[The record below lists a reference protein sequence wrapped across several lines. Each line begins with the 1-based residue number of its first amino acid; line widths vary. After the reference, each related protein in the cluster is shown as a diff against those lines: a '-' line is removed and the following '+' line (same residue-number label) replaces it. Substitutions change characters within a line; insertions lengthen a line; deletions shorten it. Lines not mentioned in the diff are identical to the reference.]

1 MRNQQG
7 QMLPLSTLIKVRD
20 RARPTQLKQFQQLNA
35 AMIQGFPIVSMG
47 EAIETLQ
54 TIAREEAPEG
64 FSFDYAGA
72 SRQYVQEGNAL
83 YLTFALALAVIFL
96 VLAAQFESF
105 RDPLVI
111 LVTVPLSVC
120 GALVPL
126 FLGLSSMNIYTQV
139 GLVTLIGLI
148 SKHGIMI
155 VEFANQLRR
164 ERGLSRREAVEEAAA
179 IRLRPVLMTTA
190 ATVFGMVPLIIAS
203 GAGAVSRFD
212 IGLVIATG
220 MSVGT
225 LFTLFVLPAVYEL
238 LARPDKAP
246 QSAAAPGIA

>member
-1 MRNQQG
+1 
-7 QMLPLSTLIKVRD
+7 MLPLSTLIQVRD
-20 RARPTQLKQFQQLNA
+20 RARPTRLKQFQQLNA
-35 AMIQGFPIVSMG
+35 ATIQGFPIVSMG

-54 TIAREEAPEG
+54 GIAREEAPQG

-72 SRQYVQEGNAL
+72 SRQYVQEGRAL

-155 VEFANQLRR
+155 VEFANQLRQ
-164 ERGLSRREAVEEAAA
+164 EQGLSRREAVEQAAA

-225 LFTLFVLPAVYEL
+225 LFTLFVLPTVYDL
-238 LARPDKAP
+238 LARPDRQP
-246 QSAAAPGIA
+246 LEAAAGATTH

>member
-1 MRNQQG
+1 
-7 QMLPLSTLIKVRD
+7 
-20 RARPTQLKQFQQLNA
+20 
-35 AMIQGFPIVSMG
+35 MG
-47 EAIETLQ
+47 EAIETMQ
-54 TIAREEAPEG
+54 TIAREEAPDG

-72 SRQYVQEGNAL
+72 SRQFIQEGNAL

-164 ERGLSRREAVEEAAA
+164 EQGLSRREAVEEAAA

-225 LFTLFVLPAVYEL
+225 LFTLFVLPAVYDV
-238 LARPDKAP
+238 LAQPDRPVTDAVP
-246 QSAAAPGIA
+246 ASAS

>member
-1 MRNQQG
+1 
-7 QMLPLSTLIKVRD
+7 
-20 RARPTQLKQFQQLNA
+20 
-35 AMIQGFPIVSMG
+35 
-47 EAIETLQ
+47 
-54 TIAREEAPEG
+54 
-64 FSFDYAGA
+64 
-72 SRQYVQEGNAL
+72 
-83 YLTFALALAVIFL
+83 
-96 VLAAQFESF
+96 
-105 RDPLVI
+105 
-111 LVTVPLSVC
+111 
-120 GALVPL
+120 VPL

-139 GLVTLIGLI
+139 RLVTLIGLI

-164 ERGLSRREAVEEAAA
+164 EQGLNRREAVEEAAA

-225 LFTLFVLPAVYEL
+225 LFTLFVLPAVYDL
-238 LARPDKAP
+238 LAQPDHSPSTMAVP
-246 QSAAAPGIA
+246 SAS